1 MIDWFFSSSENH
13 VLNLLSPSLVQWW
26 KYYPH
31 RGEVFPHLCWQPSL
45 TVHKG
50 HWNLLSLHLKKKH
63 WKMISNLYGFG
74 LLFFQFQV
82 SVVCIPKFERHAYFY
97 GQDQENKI
105 SMCSICLETE
115 RVSRTWSY
123 IANANLLSILGN
135 FLKC

>member
-1 MIDWFFSSSENH
+1 MIDWFFSYSENH
-13 VLNLLSPSLVQWW
+13 VLNLLSQSLVQWL
-26 KYYPH
+26 KYYPR

-50 HWNLLSLHLKKKH
+50 HWNLLSLHLKKKTLENDIKFI
-63 WKMISNLYGFG
+63 WFKST
-74 LLFFQFQV
+74 FFQFQV

-135 FLKC
+135 FLKS